1 MCSLAWAYPTI
12 SFHTFLHRAC
22 SPLSTTTT
30 QFTITPS
37 TPHYTSHNTITCCR
51 FDKCLYIY
59 IYSIYIP
66 CIYIY
71 YCTPFSTFFPMVQC
85 QFTLY
90 HPVPR
95 HLFVKLCAQVLQH
108 REQLA
113 QLQTVFPPLDRRELC
128 AKERNNLRQCLYLV
142 FCSWH
147 CLTDHASFVE
157 DVCAAAF
164 LVILICHWKISL
176 CNRFCSDGITEGYIH
191 LIWVIQL
198 SKYRYINV

>member
-71 YCTPFSTFFPMVQC
+71 ITVLPFPPFFQWCSVSLPCTILS
-85 QFTLY
+85 LD
-90 HPVPR
+90 PR

-142 FCSWH
+142 FCS
-147 CLTDHASFVE
+147 
-157 DVCAAAF
+157 
-164 LVILICHWKISL
+164 
-176 CNRFCSDGITEGYIH
+176 
-191 LIWVIQL
+191 
-198 SKYRYINV
+198 

>member
-12 SFHTFLHRAC
+12 SFHTFLHPAC
-22 SPLSTTTT
+22 SSKSTTTT

-51 FDKCLYIY
+51 FDKCWYIY
-59 IYSIYIP
+59 ILYMFH
-66 CIYIY
+66 IY
-71 YCTPFSTFFPMVQC
+71 YCTPFSTFFQWWCVSLPC
-85 QFTLY
+85 TILY
-90 HPVPR
+90 PR
-95 HLFVKLCAQVLQH
+95 YIFVKLCAQVLQH

-128 AKERNNLRQCLYLV
+128 AKETNNLRQCLYLVV

-198 SKYRYINV
+198 SKSV